1 LRAEAELTLRRI
13 GEQGLKVLLPKRQ
26 HQERA
31 MKYLCLAYYD
41 EEKFNALPNEELEAI
56 VKKCRSYDAALLATG
71 KVTFI
76 GSLSMPQYWKS
87 IRPGGDKPTVTDG
100 PFTEAKEIVGA
111 FFIVEAKNLNEAV
124 EIASKHPAAHLGANI
139 GWGIDVK
146 ACEFFEQ
153 IQEQK

>member
-1 LRAEAELTLRRI
+1 
-13 GEQGLKVLLPKRQ
+13 
-26 HQERA
+26 

-41 EEKFNALPNEELEAI
+41 EEKFNALPNEELQEI
-56 VKKCRSYDAALLATG
+56 VKKCRAHDAALLGTG
-71 KVTFI
+71 KVNAI

-111 FFIVEAKNLNEAV
+111 FLIVEAKNMDEAV
-124 EIASKHPAAHLGANI
+124 EIASKHPAAHLGANV
-139 GWGIDVK
+139 GWGIDVR

-153 IQEQK
+153 IPSRE